1 MHCQKILHELMG
13 KKCEVSE
20 LFIGRCVILNPFTQL
35 LSLDFQLALL
45 GPVDGEAMNLC
56 DNYDIIATRVDL
68 GRIKKKLENEE
79 HANAHEFADDIL
91 LVSFV
96 YHCYR

>member
-1 MHCQKILHELMG
+1 M
-13 KKCEVSE
+13 
-20 LFIGRCVILNPFTQL
+20 R
-35 LSLDFQLALL
+35 DFQLALL

-91 LVSFV
+91 LDPLA
-96 YHCYR
+96 